1 MKDYVATA
9 FSQKGEKIFEKRFDA
24 ANDKEART
32 KGKIMLEENGY
43 GDITHRVTSS
53 AGKLIGFHR

>member
-9 FSQKGEKIFEKRFDA
+9 FSKKGEKLFEEHFQA
-24 ANDKEART
+24 ENDQQART
-32 KGKIMLEENGY
+32 KGKVMLEENGY

>member
-9 FSQKGEKIFEKRFDA
+9 FSKKGEKLFEERFHA
-24 ANDKEART
+24 ADDNEART
-32 KGKIMLEENGY
+32 KGKVLLEESGY
-43 GDITHRVTSS
+43 GNITHRITSS

>member
-9 FSQKGEKIFEKRFDA
+9 FSQSGEVLFEERFEATNDTEGRAKGEVL
-24 ANDKEART
+24 
-32 KGKIMLEENGY
+32 LEENGY
-43 GDITHRVTSS
+43 IDITHRITSS

>member
-9 FSQKGEKIFEKRFDA
+9 FSKTGEKLFEERFEA

-32 KGKIMLEENGY
+32 KGKILLEENGC
-43 GDITHRVTSS
+43 GNITHRITSS